1 MDADRAPPEVT
12 LPAMRELFAQLERTP
27 VEVRSLGHAWQSYDQ
42 REVGL
47 VQTERSPRHARM
59 TMQITAGF
67 CLGYTIAAT
76 RHSANT
82 VMVNT
87 LSHQVLRSPQGH
99 AERWSDCFPVADP
112 PKRWIQGDSTSERIA
127 LAP

>member
-1 MDADRAPPEVT
+1 MARATISGKSV
-12 LPAMRELFAQLERTP
+12 LFK
-27 VEVRSLGHAWQSYDQ
+27 QSAH
-42 REVGL
+42 
-47 VQTERSPRHARM
+47 PRHARM
-59 TMQITAGF
+59 TMQIIAGF

-87 LSHQVLRSPQGH
+87 LSHQVFRSPQGH
-99 AERWSDCFPVADP
+99 AERWSDCFPVEDP

-127 LAP
+127 LTPRCHAV